1 MSKDK
6 NKTNYTADQMAQLS
20 GSYKNSDNTMSIEKN
35 KATNMNGD
43 GVSTKRPQ

>member
-1 MSKDK
+1 MPKNK
-6 NKTNYTADQMAQLS
+6 NKTNYTPDQREQLS

-35 KATNMNGD
+35 ETNNADGD